1 MAIFYFDTEDGG
13 RHEDLEGVE
22 LADLATAKMEAV
34 TMTGEMLR
42 DRPDDLWASRGLRM
56 TVADENHRP
65 LFVIRVEAAPASA
78 QVYRFGGR

>member
-1 MAIFYFDTEDGG
+1 MPIFYFDIEDGG
-13 RHEDLEGVE
+13 RQEDREGVE
-22 LADLATAKMEAV
+22 LADLAVAKMEAV

-42 DRPDDLWASRGLRM
+42 DRPDEPWASRGWRM

-78 QVYRFGGR
+78 QIHQFGGR